1 MKPACIYKNTEYLIN
16 ISLLFFGREDEFMA
30 TFLKYLVYILVIM
43 FLFVVIKGWYS
54 GSINE
59 DSTIKEVVIQV
70 DSDGRKMA
78 EDVAKTV
85 DSEMSKAR

>member
-1 MKPACIYKNTEYLIN
+1 
-16 ISLLFFGREDEFMA
+16 MA

-85 DSEMSKAR
+85 DSEMSKVK